1 MCFLAAVCE
10 SCFSERLEEERRSQL
25 DYVRAAIFVRQVG
38 PGSNESL
45 IRNILGSGSTAE
57 ASIEQEDP
65 DYQVFKKK
73 NKASVESLQFETH
86 SAAAAAATV
95 IEPNKVNR
103 LKTLFLIDNIWTF
116 RE

>member
-10 SCFSERLEEERRSQL
+10 SCFAERLEEERRSQL

-57 ASIEQEDP
+57 ASFEQEDP
-65 DYQVFKKK
+65 DYQVFKKQSVCRVFAIRDTFSCCCRRHRHRAKQSKPLK
-73 NKASVESLQFETH
+73 NPFSH
-86 SAAAAAATV
+86 
-95 IEPNKVNR
+95 R
-103 LKTLFLIDNIWTF
+103 
-116 RE
+116 